1 MPRPALLFS
10 IVLLSFALPPGFALA
25 AETDAATRGELRSE
39 ILASELRGD
48 DRQTRQL
55 LAAYFERYG
64 RDDPALMMAKAAV
77 LARMDEPENATDWI
91 VSVLEAGVEREVME
105 ADEDLAPLMQSRRV
119 REAVVS
125 DEAEVS
131 RSEARRQMR
140 AWREKYSTER
150 YRPDADTERNLIML
164 TSLADE
170 SHELMRRD
178 LSRQGDWLVEHLF
191 GAYPDDEV
199 LLVLVDPADGPKVFT
214 QRDVAG
220 FYEHSKRRLVA
231 QGTGFTLRHEYVHAL
246 HYGDMERRQQLHA
259 FWVLEGLA
267 ALFEYYEFEPDGSIT
282 FLACAREEQMQRLL
296 ASSSLIRWRD
306 LFSMSQMN
314 FVAKGR
320 NTYAHVRSIFQ
331 FMAEKGHLEAW
342 YRTYVDTFEED
353 STGTRALEIVF
364 GQSIERI
371 ERRWREWLR
380 DRPRLPYTL
389 RENQMAIGIEPRA
402 DENHDGVK
410 ILKVLP
416 DTPAADAGLRRGDV
430 IIAIDGETTPGFL
443 DLRYRLMRT
452 EPGASITIRYRR
464 AQAFESV
471 VIRPQR
477 LSPP

>member
-1 MPRPALLFS
+1 
-10 IVLLSFALPPGFALA
+10 
-25 AETDAATRGELRSE
+25 
-39 ILASELRGD
+39 
-48 DRQTRQL
+48 
-55 LAAYFERYG
+55 
-64 RDDPALMMAKAAV
+64 
-77 LARMDEPENATDWI
+77 
-91 VSVLEAGVEREVME
+91 ME

-125 DEAEVS
+125 DDAEGS
-131 RSEARRQMR
+131 QSEARQQMR
-140 AWREKYSTER
+140 AWREKFGTER
-150 YRPDADTERNLIML
+150 YRPDADAERNLIML

-191 GAYPDDEV
+191 SAYPDDEV
-199 LLVLVDPADGPKVFT
+199 LLVLVDPADGSKVFT

-267 ALFEYYEFEPDGSIT
+267 ALFEYYDYEPDGSIT

-320 NTYAHVRSIFQ
+320 NTYAHARSIFQ
-331 FMAEKGHLEAW
+331 FLAERGHLDAW
-342 YRTYVDTFEED
+342 YRAYVETFDED
-353 STGTRALEIVF
+353 STGAKAFEIVF
-364 GQSIERI
+364 GQPIERI
-371 ERRWREWLR
+371 ERRWQEWLR
-380 DRPRLPYTL
+380 DRPRRPYAL
-389 RENQMAIGIEPRA
+389 RDDQMALGIEPRPN
-402 DENHDGVK
+402 ENHDGVK
-410 ILKVLP
+410 ILNVLP

-430 IIAIDGETTPGFL
+430 IIAIDGETTPDFL
-443 DLRYRLMRT
+443 DLRYRLMRI

-464 AQAFESV
+464 DEAFESV

-477 LSPP
+477 LSSP